1 MKASR
6 RGHRRGKRDV
16 GGNDV
21 DLVAK
26 ESEAVFRQLEETD
39 PAHCF
44 RRYVCDLS
52 TGLLDENNS
61 DHLAIL
67 NLVSE
72 SFTNR
77 SVAFEYRI
85 AASVGKKFGSLDVCE
100 EMYDCPVTGKYLD
113 QMIF

>member
-1 MKASR
+1 M
-6 RGHRRGKRDV
+6 GDNG
-16 GGNDV
+16 V
-21 DLVAK
+21 DFVAR

-67 NLVSE
+67 NLVSD
-72 SFTNR
+72 SLTNTS
-77 SVAFEYRI
+77 SVAFEYGI
-85 AASVGKKFGSLDVCE
+85 AASVGKRFSSLDVCE
-100 EMYDCPVTGKYLD
+100 EMYDCPVTGKFLD